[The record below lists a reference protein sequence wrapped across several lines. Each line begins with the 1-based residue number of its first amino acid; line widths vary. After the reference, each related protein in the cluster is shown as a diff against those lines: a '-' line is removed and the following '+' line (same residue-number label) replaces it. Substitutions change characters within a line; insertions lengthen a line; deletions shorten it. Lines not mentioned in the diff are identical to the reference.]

1 MELIPAIDLRAG
13 RVVRL
18 EQGDFDRETVYDAD
32 PPGVAER
39 LVASGAPRLHV
50 VDLDAAR
57 DGGETNHPV
66 IASILRRVERIPVQV
81 GGGVRSVER
90 AERLLSAGAD
100 RVVLGT
106 VALEKPEIM
115 EEAARRFPGHV
126 ILGLDAREGLV
137 AVRGWKERS
146 TMTPAEVAR
155 RYEDLPLA
163 AILHTDIHRD
173 GTFAGPNVEST
184 VELARSTRH
193 PVIASG
199 GIGSIADLVALAK
212 AGVIAAA
219 IVGRALYAGRIDL
232 GEALRE
238 LARC

>member
-39 LVASGAPRLHV
+39 LVASGATRLHV
-50 VDLDAAR
+50 VDLDSAR
-57 DGGETNHPV
+57 DGGEANHPV
-66 IASILRRVERIPVQV
+66 IASILRRVEGTPVQV
-81 GGGVRSVER
+81 GGGVRSTERVER
-90 AERLLSAGAD
+90 LVDAGAD

-106 VALEKPEIM
+106 VALENPEIM
-115 EEAARRFPGHV
+115 EEAATRFPDCV
-126 ILGLDAREGLV
+126 ILGLDAREGRV
-137 AVRGWKERS
+137 AVRGWLES
-146 TMTPAEVAR
+146 SSMTPQEVAR
-155 RYEDLPLA
+155 RYEELPLA
-163 AILHTDIHRD
+163 AILHTDIRRD

-199 GIGSIADLVALAK
+199 GIGSVADLTALAK
-212 AGVIAAA
+212 ASVIAAA